1 MSPTDLAKIAS
12 QARTSAYAPYSKF
25 LVGAALLTDQGAVFT
40 GCNVENASYGLTICA
55 ERSAVFKA
63 VSEGVRSFSAIAIS
77 LPGGGSPCGACRQVL
92 HEFNSTMNVY
102 LADETGA
109 IVRETS
115 LEALFPDPFG
125 LGNLS

>member
-63 VSEGVRSFSAIAIS
+63 VSEGGRSFSAIAIS

-125 LGNLS
+125 PGNLS